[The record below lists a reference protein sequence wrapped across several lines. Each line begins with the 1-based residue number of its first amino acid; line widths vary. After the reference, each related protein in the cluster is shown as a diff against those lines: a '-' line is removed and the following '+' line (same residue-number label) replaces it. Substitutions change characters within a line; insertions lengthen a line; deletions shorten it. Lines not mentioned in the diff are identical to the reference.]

1 MSMVEQHLV
10 KVSSYT
16 RKPVSRG
23 FGRQMQ
29 HGAGV

>member
-1 MSMVEQHLV
+1 MSMVEQDLV
-10 KVSSYT
+10 EVRLNT

-29 HGAGV
+29 HGPGV